1 LTPFWYH
8 QVEHWGKTAR
18 RFTLFSPL
26 HGRSGLRCWA
36 LRLFDAMA
44 AIPEPL
50 ASSAQLQSLPA
61 ELLQAL
67 EPLLERAPAGL
78 FPRARR
84 LYFDKY
90 PLEGRPQDLDQNPEA
105 GPFRTFVLRETLYQ
119 QTTDLPEQAGQPE
132 QADPGAGAEQPDPT
146 PASPKLHEL
155 ALVHWQQQ
163 QQATPQALAH
173 YLRQHWQL
181 EGVELEVMEESWF
194 REGGAWVRIT
204 LPGADPAPVEADPET
219 SP

>member
-1 LTPFWYH
+1 
-8 QVEHWGKTAR
+8 
-18 RFTLFSPL
+18 
-26 HGRSGLRCWA
+26 
-36 LRLFDAMA
+36 MA
-44 AIPEPL
+44 ATPEPL
-50 ASSAQLQSLPA
+50 AGSAQLQSLPA

-67 EPLLERAPAGL
+67 EPLLERAPACL

-119 QTTDLPEQAGQPE
+119 EGTDLPEQGDLPQQGDLPE
-132 QADPGAGAEQPDPT
+132 QADLPQQANQPDPT

-155 ALVHWQQQ
+155 ALVHWQQE
-163 QQATPQALAH
+163 QQAPLEAVH
-173 YLRQHWQL
+173 SYLRSRWQL
-181 EGVELEVMEESWF
+181 ADVELEVIEESWF
-194 REGGAWVRIT
+194 REGGAWVRLT

>member
-1 LTPFWYH
+1 
-8 QVEHWGKTAR
+8 
-18 RFTLFSPL
+18 
-26 HGRSGLRCWA
+26 
-36 LRLFDAMA
+36 MA
-44 AIPEPL
+44 ATPEPL
-50 ASSAQLQSLPA
+50 AGSAQLQSLPA

-119 QTTDLPEQAGQPE
+119 EGTDLPQQADLPEQAN
-132 QADPGAGAEQPDPT
+132 QPDPT

-155 ALVHWQQQ
+155 ALVHWQQE
-163 QQATPQALAH
+163 QQAPLEAVH
-173 YLRQHWQL
+173 SYLRSRWQL
-181 EGVELEVMEESWF
+181 ADVELEVIEESWF
-194 REGGAWVRIT
+194 REGGAWVRLT